1 MVSSGSRKIPQRGSG
16 KVSGKPFQLMKKLNL
31 VVLSVAAALL
41 FTAGCKKNETVQAP
55 QFQGVTVDLPKLND
69 AFANTT
75 SQDIKTTVTQVGFN
89 LRYQKY
95 EDALMSLDK
104 LANDPAVTDAQKKVV
119 AEIIE
124 QTKKLASAPAPAQ

>member
-1 MVSSGSRKIPQRGSG
+1 MIFCGWRKIRQRGSG

-31 VVLSVAAALL
+31 VVLTVAAALL

-75 SQDIKTTVTQVGFN
+75 
-89 LRYQKY
+89 R
-95 EDALMSLDK
+95 M
-104 LANDPAVTDAQKKVV
+104 P
-119 AEIIE
+119 
-124 QTKKLASAPAPAQ
+124 

>member
-1 MVSSGSRKIPQRGSG
+1 
-16 KVSGKPFQLMKKLNL
+16 MKKLNL

-41 FTAGCKKNETVQAP
+41 FTAGCKKKETVQAP
-55 QFQGVTVDLPKLND
+55 EFQGVTIDLPKLND

-124 QTKKLASAPAPAQ
+124 QTKKLANAPAPAQ

>member
-1 MVSSGSRKIPQRGSG
+1 MISSGSRKIPQRGSG

>member
-1 MVSSGSRKIPQRGSG
+1 MIFCGWRKIRQRGSG

-31 VVLSVAAALL
+31 VVLTVAAALL